1 MTDTT
6 LTPPPKVLAWDLPTR
21 LFKWALVVTI
31 AVAWA
36 SDKLGGGNP
45 DLHVLNGRIVLTL
58 VVFRLLWG
66 FVGGSTARFAGFLA
80 APGTAVAYGLALIRG
95 REGHYLGHNP
105 LGGWMVMV
113 LLALSGAMAVTGLF
127 NADVDRMI
135 IEGPLVKTVA
145 DATVTLAHKL
155 HHKIFDVLLICIVLH
170 VAAVAFHAVVKKERL
185 VPAMVT
191 GLKPAAAYVD
201 APRATPGAVALALAC
216 LVAAAAIVWLG
227 IRAAGG

>member
-6 LTPPPKVLAWDLPTR
+6 LTPPTKVLAWDLPTR

-36 SDKLGGGNP
+36 SDKLGGGDP
-45 DLHVLNGRIVLTL
+45 ELHVLNGRIVLTL

-66 FVGGSTARFAGFLA
+66 LVGGSTSRFAGFLA
-80 APGTAVAYGLALIRG
+80 GPGTAVAYGLALIRG

-201 APRATPGAVALALAC
+201 APRAAPGAVALALAC